1 MLDTEEVNYPEEL
14 QDEVV
19 HFEQD
24 DVDLEGFLQ
33 DDVGHMDVVHQ
44 EDGKDEQTLNSTDIL
59 DNIPR
64 NIKLQQSVSN
74 TGNQFILL
82 DYYFFYDSLSFSK
95 I

>member
-1 MLDTEEVNYPEEL
+1 MKDGK
-14 QDEVV
+14 
-19 HFEQD
+19 
-24 DVDLEGFLQ
+24 DVENTN
-33 DDVGHMDVVHQ
+33 HQ